1 MFYLEYNY
9 SEIGFRIRN
18 ERRAKEWSQEELIAR
33 LQYREAGIGRN
44 KVSDVENGEVEALKS
59 LSLDTLEALCDL
71 FECDLGYLL
80 GEYAERRRV
89 AAEVCYTTGLS
100 ETAVQRLLNLKS
112 DITDYTVGKV
122 FGVVPRI
129 DILSRIL
136 SDHEFWQILNNLS
149 QWTSPVLEEQMSTF
163 DAVNAYAPATDGIIA
178 EMQPLST
185 PLRDTEIASV
195 AMHFFNVAKRAVGWD
210 TYTTGNKNTAPAKE
224 PKR

>member
-44 KVSDVENGEVEALKS
+44 KVSDVENGEVEAVKS

-80 GEYAERRRV
+80 GEYAERRRE

-112 DITDYTVGKV
+112 DITDCNVGKF
-122 FGVVPRI
+122 FGAVPRI
-129 DILSRIL
+129 DILSRII
-136 SDHEFWQILNNLS
+136 SDPEFWRIINNLS
-149 QWTSPVLEEQMSTF
+149 VW
-163 DAVNAYAPATDGIIA
+163 
-178 EMQPLST
+178 ST
-185 PLRDTEIASV
+185 PTVSGFMSLYNSANSFSSDDATGIGEWDPLGDTAQDSNIASA
-195 AMHFFNVAKRAVGWD
+195 AMHFFSVARRAVGWD
-210 TYTTGNKNTAPAKE
+210 SEKKNTAPANQ

>member
-1 MFYLEYNY
+1 MEYNY

-33 LQYREAGIGRN
+33 LQDREAGIGRN
-44 KVSDVENGEVEALKS
+44 KVSDVENGEVEAVRS

-112 DITDYTVGKV
+112 DITDCNIGKF
-122 FGVVPRI
+122 FGAVPRI
-129 DILSRIL
+129 DILSRII
-136 SDHEFWQILNNLS
+136 SDSEFWRIINNLS
-149 QWTSPVLEEQMSTF
+149 VWTSSVIADSMSMFNGANTF
-163 DAVNAYAPATDGIIA
+163 APATEEGIA
-178 EMQPLST
+178 ELEPLST
-185 PLRDTEIASV
+185 PIQDTEIASA

-210 TYTTGNKNTAPAKE
+210 ADVTGKQNTAPANE

>member
-1 MFYLEYNY
+1 MEYNY
-9 SEIGFRIRN
+9 SEIGSRIRE
-18 ERRAKEWSQEELIAR
+18 ERNARKWSQDELISR
-33 LQYREAGIGRN
+33 LQDRDAGIGRN
-44 KVSDVENGEVEALKS
+44 KISNVENGVVKDVKS
-59 LSLDTLEALCDL
+59 LSLDALEALCDL

-80 GEYAERRRV
+80 GEYDERQRV
-89 AAEVCYTTGLS
+89 AAEVCDATGLT
-100 ETAVQRLLNLKS
+100 ETAAQRLLNLKS